1 MRLIPRMGACLPTYR
16 RPMPI
21 CLCRNDASFLA
32 GREVGRQL
40 MFQRHA
46 DTRER
51 ACHNP
56 SSLPHPV
63 AQAQDDGAHLLK
75 EEVKSKVNFAQLPT
89 STPPMLRRPPRHAQ
103 YVKDLPLALRLQQ
116 PALCNPLPPLAAH
129 DIRKQSALI
138 QAHSLLA
145 G

>member
-1 MRLIPRMGACLPTYR
+1 
-16 RPMPI
+16 
-21 CLCRNDASFLA
+21 
-32 GREVGRQL
+32 
-40 MFQRHA
+40 MFQKHA
-46 DTRER
+46 DTRES
-51 ACHNP
+51 ACHTA

-63 AQAQDDGAHLLK
+63 ARAQDGGAHLLK
-75 EEVKSKVNFAQLPT
+75 EEGKSEVNFAQFPT

-116 PALCNPLPPLAAH
+116 PALCNALPSLAAH
-129 DIRKQSALI
+129 DIRKQPVLI

>member
-1 MRLIPRMGACLPTYR
+1 
-16 RPMPI
+16 
-21 CLCRNDASFLA
+21 
-32 GREVGRQL
+32 

-46 DTRER
+46 DTRES
-51 ACHNP
+51 ACHTT

-63 AQAQDDGAHLLK
+63 AQGQDGGAHLLK
-75 EEVKSKVNFAQLPT
+75 EEGKPEVNFAQFPS

-116 PALCNPLPPLAAH
+116 SALCNTLPPLAAH
-129 DIRKQSALI
+129 NIRKQSALI

-145 G
+145 